1 MIRRPP
7 RSTLFPYTTLFRSR
21 NQFGGSLG
29 GPIQKDKVFIFGDY
43 QGLRSIV
50 GGSRL
55 LTVPTAAARNGD
67 LSAYGVN
74 IYDPASGVP
83 AQRQQFANNVIPAG
97 RLSPQAL
104 TILKLIPLPNRPG
117 TENGTRDNFVG
128 SGSEPFNDDTFDVRL
143 DDRLNER
150 LNVFGRYSFARFDRN
165 GPTAFGAGGGQ
176 ELVSL
181 GGVSKVKNHSLAT
194 G

>member
-55 LTVPTAAARNGD
+55 LTVPTAAARNRD
-67 LSAYGVN
+67 LSADGVN
-74 IYDPASGVP
+74 NFDPRDPHRPPLNSRHP
-83 AQRQQFANNVIPAG
+83 G
-97 RLSPQAL
+97 RPRSVLCLQ
-104 TILKLIPLPNRPG
+104 
-117 TENGTRDNFVG
+117 
-128 SGSEPFNDDTFDVRL
+128 
-143 DDRLNER
+143 NE
-150 LNVFGRYSFARFDRN
+150 
-165 GPTAFGAGGGQ
+165 
-176 ELVSL
+176 
-181 GGVSKVKNHSLAT
+181 
-194 G
+194 